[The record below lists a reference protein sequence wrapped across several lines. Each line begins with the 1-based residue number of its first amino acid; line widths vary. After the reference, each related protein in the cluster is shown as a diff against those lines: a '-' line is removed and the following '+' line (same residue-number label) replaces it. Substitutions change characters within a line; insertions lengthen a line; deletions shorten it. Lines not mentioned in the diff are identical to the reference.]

1 MAERLCITCQLRRS
15 WGKNGFNLFWEKFKS
30 MSGSDL
36 YCLVLSYARCPEV
49 DFGFHTL
56 KIHFWISGD
65 PGRHTKPYK
74 HSMHILCFKT
84 IRNQIHHLY
93 WPMEADSFAK
103 MHTCDAPD
111 TFSEWGQVSLKITT
125 PLLYSCP
132 CHLFVTRFFLFLWF
146 INCEEVQ
153 YSPSAVSKAYRGSTF
168 KASMLLTEWV
178 YVIITLWIAD
188 EAGKDIETLPTT
200 IQRKAVFKIQFE
212 GERYNIYYLFI

>member
-1 MAERLCITCQLRRS
+1 
-15 WGKNGFNLFWEKFKS
+15 
-30 MSGSDL
+30 MSGPDL
-36 YCLVLSYARCPEV
+36 YCFVLSYARCPEV

-74 HSMHILCFKT
+74 HSMHILCLKKYVTRFIIYIDPWKQT
-84 IRNQIHHLY
+84 PSPKCTHVMRRIH
-93 WPMEADSFAK
+93 SVNG
-103 MHTCDAPD
+103 
-111 TFSEWGQVSLKITT
+111 GQVSLKIAT

-178 YVIITLWIAD
+178 YVIITL
-188 EAGKDIETLPTT
+188 
-200 IQRKAVFKIQFE
+200 
-212 GERYNIYYLFI
+212 